1 MNSYG
6 NSLIAVMVICQ
17 ISSVIAPS
25 SEYAKRYIRI
35 VCALVTLLTILAPVR
50 HMTEIYDNISDK
62 ISAFFASDITEQY
75 DDNEIGAVG
84 LMQYITEQYDISDVS
99 VVIRTDKSDTE
110 IVEIQIYIPSCPYTK
125 RASIEAD
132 LNAQLDIPCRVFC
145 K

>member
-1 MNSYG
+1 MSSYG

-17 ISSVIAPS
+17 ISSVIAPN
-25 SEYAKRYIRI
+25 SEYSKRYIRI

-50 HMTEIYDNISDK
+50 HMTEIYGTISDK

-75 DDNEIGAVG
+75 DDNEICAVG

-99 VVIRTDKSDTE
+99 VVIRTDESDTE

-132 LNAQLDIPCRVFC
+132 LNAQLDIPVGVFC